1 MPATK
6 TTIEVLSAYIGALA
20 DVETLFCDD
29 WLGRIETW
37 HYRRRFSRLER
48 RLAQELE
55 KAGLSQVALVNIAYN
70 LIKTQS
76 SHSPEEF
83 EYFASLFQAAE
94 EFYQRRMN
102 ESVPFT

>member
-6 TTIEVLSAYIGALA
+6 TTIEVLAAYIDVLA
-20 DVETLFCDD
+20 DEETLFCDD

-37 HYRRRFSRLER
+37 RYRRRFARLER

-55 KAGLSQVALVNIAYN
+55 KAGLSQVALVNIAHN

-76 SHSPEEF
+76 SHNPVNLG
-83 EYFASLFQAAE
+83 YYASLFQAAE
-94 EFYQRRMN
+94 RLLPAAN
-102 ESVPFT
+102 E